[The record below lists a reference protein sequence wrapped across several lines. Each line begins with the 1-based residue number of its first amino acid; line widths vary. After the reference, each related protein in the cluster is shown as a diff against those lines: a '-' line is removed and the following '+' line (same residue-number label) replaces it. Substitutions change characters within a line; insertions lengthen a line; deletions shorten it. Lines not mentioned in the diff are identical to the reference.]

1 MLSSDGPKSGK
12 KSSQRKAKH
21 AQANKKGEQLNRKA
35 ASSQDPKP
43 DQSQAIPEETDAP
56 VAASEVTA
64 SEVAASEV
72 AASEVTA
79 SEVTVPEVAVSE
91 VALTEVAVAEIAP
104 VETPAPLPS
113 PADTPPTAPVAS
125 EEDAAVSYRTIAD
138 AWGNYSR
145 MSLEQTRSYFEKL
158 AGVRSLGGAFE
169 VQAEFARQACETFIA
184 ESQRIR
190 ELHGELT
197 RQRLKRL
204 EGFMEKMTQNTSGR
218 CS

>member
-64 SEVAASEV
+64 SEDAASEV

-218 CS
+218 RS